1 MRAIAK
7 GRYVFELIG
16 SQLMR
21 AVAAM
26 RASEVASTKAA
37 NTGMDRCS
45 LLLDGVGRI
54 PDGGHL
60 S

>member
-1 MRAIAK
+1 
-7 GRYVFELIG
+7 
-16 SQLMR
+16 
-21 AVAAM
+21 M
-26 RASEVASTKAA
+26 RASEVASTKVA